1 MNTLS
6 CPNGGYRCR
15 DSVELAL
22 RGSVDFHAAEH
33 DMARAQSPDETALL
47 TTVREA
53 AYEKMYDSALAIAGL
68 CAEWPMIIDGSGNTK
83 KAWHAA
89 HGSPR
94 AGTAVHTVAS
104 ILRDHIECYNPDCG
118 EPGQRV
124 GLHVVHVG
132 TFNAIR
138 SYRIHCAT
146 DDNMVTDCG
155 FRVSIQ
161 TGVNSIRAILLRAL
175 DCGDLNPHV
184 REALECYH
192 DTLATKY
199 SVSSGGNSRGS
210 SPVTGRPSSRGGRS
224 RSASPA
230 AGPLGRRPSGA
241 SAGSDDGAAAAAG
254 PSSRGGRSRSASP
267 AAGPLGRRPS
277 GASAGSDDGAAAAA
291 RKRSRL
297 AAGLPPLYRAASQP
311 AAQSAAAAGQSQA
324 PLSPAT
330 AAAVAAEDA
339 ARCAAV
345 ARRLSN
351 SCAPGR
357 ILSGHSGRR
366 RRRQRRLRLACGG
379 RRLGRWLRS
388 CTPVLAPE
396 GRRPRG
402 PAAGLV
408 LRLRP
413 PREEGPAAAA
423 APSSEPA
430 LAPEGRRPRGPAAGL
445 ALRLR
450 PPREEGPAAAAAPS
464 SEPAL
469 APEGRRPRGPA
480 AGLALRLRPPREEG
494 RPVTGLEPRLLP
506 PEDTEYF
513 VARVSW

>member
-339 ARCAAV
+339 ARPAASRDRFR
-345 ARRLSN
+345 AAAA
-351 SCAPGR
+351 AP
-357 ILSGHSGRR
+357 SSE
-366 RRRQRRLRLACGG
+366 
-379 RRLGRWLRS
+379 
-388 CTPVLAPE
+388 PVLAPE